1 MRRLLLV
8 LLAGVLLVG
17 CASDNDPD
25 PVRESA
31 ARIRVQ
37 GSGSVRAAP
46 DLLTVSL
53 GVQTRATTAKAAL
66 ADNNRRAQGLLDT
79 LGQRGVAAAD
89 RQTSQVSVQQG
100 YDARGRVNGFVVDN
114 VVTAR
119 LRDLDRAGEL
129 LDAVAAVAGDAV
141 RINGLSFSIDD
152 PATAAGDARA
162 DAVRRA
168 RRQAEQL
175 AKAAG
180 VRLGRLR
187 SIREAPPAS
196 SPYPANFG
204 ADRSAG
210 AVASVPLA
218 PGDLEVR
225 VDVEL
230 VYDIA
235 D

>member
-17 CASDNDPD
+17 CSSNDPD
-25 PVRESA
+25 PAPEAA

-66 ADNNRRAQGLLDT
+66 ADNSRRAQALLDT
-79 LGQRGVAAAD
+79 LGQRGVAAED
-89 RQTSQVSVQQG
+89 RQTSQVSVQQS

-129 LDAVAAVAGDAV
+129 LDAVAAAAGDAV

-152 PATAAGDARA
+152 PAAAAGDART

-180 VRLGRLR
+180 VRLGRLH
-187 SIREAPPAS
+187 SIRETPQSA
-196 SPYPANFG
+196 SPYPATF
-204 ADRSAG
+204 DRSAG
-210 AVASVPLA
+210 AASSPVPLA
-218 PGDLEVR
+218 PGSLEVR

>member
-1 MRRLLLV
+1 MRRLLLL

-17 CASDNDPD
+17 CASDDPD
-25 PVRESA
+25 PVREAA

-37 GSGSVRAAP
+37 GSGSVRATP

-53 GVQTRATTAKAAL
+53 GVQTRATTAKSAL
-66 ADNNRRAQGLLDT
+66 ADNNRRAQALLAT
-79 LGQRGVAAAD
+79 LGQRGVAPED

-129 LDAVAAVAGDAV
+129 LDAVAAAAGDAV

-152 PATAAGDARA
+152 PAAAAGGARA

-180 VRLGRLR
+180 VRLGRLH

-210 AVASVPLA
+210 ASASVPLS

-230 VYDIA
+230 VYDVA